1 MAFLWH
7 AIMVPQQAQR
17 IDEGQ
22 IPPELRALTE
32 DDAYVS
38 CQFSSLQERIQ
49 FRHTHFSAAR
59 HKDTGQHL
67 DCRAFASAIWSDEA
81 NHFSAL
87 NGERE
92 VMHSLNFAYFGI
104 NNAPHGPK

>member
-1 MAFLWH
+1 MAFLRY
-7 AIMVPQQAQR
+7 AIEVPQQAQR

-22 IPPELRALTE
+22 IPPELRALAE
-32 DDAYVS
+32 DHPYVS
-38 CQFSSLQERIQ
+38 RQFTSLQQRIQ
-49 FRHTHFSAAR
+49 SRHAHLSAAG
-59 HKDTGQHL
+59 HEDTGQHL

-92 VMHSLNFAYFGI
+92 VMHSLNFTYFGI